1 MLITERKLKKIIK
14 SFLNESSSAY
24 VAGKLNLKQAR
35 QADLDQGDIENI
47 AGLLG
52 DASELYAAIAEDG
65 KALKV
70 SEDFV
75 LALNQASPEL
85 VEFLNSPRIRNT
97 LNKVKA
103 LVKFPAIAVKLQ
115 MLAVAGEFLAF
126 LLIVLAI
133 PRMAYQVLDNL
144 NTIEG
149 QLKNLKD
156 APGRKNK
163 GKPLEPE
170 DLADKFTT
178 GGIAKLG
185 IKTKK
190 DLFNIL
196 AADVMAPESGKS
208 LGFKMLEDNLISKSF
223 WGEILRARERVKNN
237 SQEGFDALLKKAE
250 QLPKEIKHHAIV
262 LGFITNVIGG
272 LVGVSSKGV
281 QDAVSIK
288 GFPPD
293 DIIKF
298 SKGAYDALK

>member
-1 MLITERKLKKIIK
+1 MFP
-14 SFLNESSSAY
+14 SH
-24 VAGKLNLKQAR
+24 
-35 QADLDQGDIENI
+35 D
-47 AGLLG
+47 
-52 DASELYAAIAEDG
+52 
-65 KALKV
+65 
-70 SEDFV
+70 
-75 LALNQASPEL
+75 
-85 VEFLNSPRIRNT
+85 PR
-97 LNKVKA
+97 
-103 LVKFPAIAVKLQ
+103 
-115 MLAVAGEFLAF
+115 E
-126 LLIVLAI
+126 
-133 PRMAYQVLDNL
+133 AYQVLDNL

-178 GGIAKLG
+178 GGLAKLG